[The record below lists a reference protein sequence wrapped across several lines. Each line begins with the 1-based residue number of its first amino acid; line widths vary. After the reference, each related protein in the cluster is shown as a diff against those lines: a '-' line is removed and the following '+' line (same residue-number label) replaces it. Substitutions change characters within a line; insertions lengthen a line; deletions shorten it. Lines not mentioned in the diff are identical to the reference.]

1 MRQLAIS
8 LFLVLKSILIV
19 GQSDVKLVQIKENS
33 FIEISQ
39 ETLIKF
45 LNQTM
50 DEWVD
55 LMKENGYTEMDNSD
69 GIVIYS
75 KGEIGKQIQAIA
87 KNRLGL
93 ITVDWI
99 DSVDKIRMTKEIEK
113 KVENLFF
120 TKMENISYYIYYEY
134 IIGLELTQENDY
146 TFERIYIKRK

>member
-1 MRQLAIS
+1 MRQLIIS

-19 GQSDVKLVQIKENS
+19 GQSDVKLAQIKENS

-50 DEWVD
+50 DEWVN
-55 LMKENGYTEMDNSD
+55 LMKENGYTEMGNSD
-69 GIVIYS
+69 GIIIYS

-93 ITVDWI
+93 ITVDWWDFI
-99 DSVDKIRMTKEIEK
+99 DKIRIMKEIEN
-113 KVENLFF
+113 KVDKLFF
-120 TKMENISYYIYYEY
+120 TKVENTSYYIYYDY

-146 TFERIYIKRK
+146 TFERVYIKRK